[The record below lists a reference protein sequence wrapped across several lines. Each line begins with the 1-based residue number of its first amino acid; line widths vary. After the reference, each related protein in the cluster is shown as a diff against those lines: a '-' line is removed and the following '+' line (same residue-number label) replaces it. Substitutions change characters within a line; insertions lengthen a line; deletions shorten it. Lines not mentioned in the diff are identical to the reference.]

1 MDCVSP
7 KLVHLTMHP
16 PEKHSKNLE
25 NIKVKRDSLHPTL
38 KETNANY

>member
-1 MDCVSP
+1 
-7 KLVHLTMHP
+7 MHP